1 MSLFFL
7 VKFKIQIQ
15 IMQFRACIQITKNDD
30 EQYLIITNNQILAK
44 KKNVILHLYPLLF
57 SHLHESL
64 LSFSFSLFSQYDLEE
79 NKNNKGNK
87 KNNKNHLLSFFNFI
101 LFFVSKKK

>member
-1 MSLFFL
+1 MQMFDSLFLMSLFFL

-44 KKNVILHLYPLLF
+44 KRM
-57 SHLHESL
+57 
-64 LSFSFSLFSQYDLEE
+64 
-79 NKNNKGNK
+79 
-87 KNNKNHLLSFFNFI
+87 
-101 LFFVSKKK
+101 